1 VDSRWLNLDELAA
14 YVGVKEHQIRR
25 MVRAGKL
32 PEPSLHLGPRS
43 PRWDREQIDALFT
56 GGKAKSSSHVREA
69 VNAILQEGAHRKAQ
83 ARGRQG
89 EGIPL
94 PAEAGVVSL
103 RR

>member
-56 GGKAKSSSHVREA
+56 GGKAKSSDVRRA
-69 VNAILQEGAHRKAQ
+69 VDEILQEGA
-83 ARGRQG
+83 
-89 EGIPL
+89 
-94 PAEAGVVSL
+94 